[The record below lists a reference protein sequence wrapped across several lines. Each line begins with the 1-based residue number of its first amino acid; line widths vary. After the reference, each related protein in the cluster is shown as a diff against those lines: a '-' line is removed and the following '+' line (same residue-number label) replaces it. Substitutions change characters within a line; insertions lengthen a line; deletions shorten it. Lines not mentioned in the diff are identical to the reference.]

1 MVWGRSSELGWDG
14 NDGNDGMKDEK
25 DIERPEFEVGTQ
37 RHSVTTCGTD

>member
-25 DIERPEFEVGTQ
+25 DIERPEFEVRTQ
-37 RHSVTTCGTD
+37 